1 MVSKAPVDLNPPRDC
16 SDFFVGDTTSETLLK
31 PDIIEGVIGV
41 LTSDLER
48 TRLDGV
54 FGGILSGVV
63 GEGDSSARR
72 PRGLG
77 SESRALGDKGQRGQR
92 ADGMPDKSIVHPK
105 ADHAT
110 FRDFNIFEE
119 RLRETAA
126 GLQRR
131 KSRYKCMWL
140 VDLTSVLGSD
150 WLAVF
155 LAQLLVVIAL
165 LLAEVLLPPDVS
177 IVSIPY
183 NALLR
188 WLLPDI
194 YTRDTFVILNPYF
207 ATGLLFVSVTTLVL
221 FFASGMY
228 SEKISYANKYVF
240 PVSI

>member
-1 MVSKAPVDLNPPRDC
+1 
-16 SDFFVGDTTSETLLK
+16 
-31 PDIIEGVIGV
+31 
-41 LTSDLER
+41 
-48 TRLDGV
+48 
-54 FGGILSGVV
+54 
-63 GEGDSSARR
+63 
-72 PRGLG
+72 
-77 SESRALGDKGQRGQR
+77 
-92 ADGMPDKSIVHPK
+92 MPDKSIVHPK

-110 FRDFNIFEE
+110 FRDLNIFEE